1 MAPVAVAATSPSTT
15 PTSVPWLQVQAW
27 RDVLFAHR
35 AVPAGALRPAAP
47 PELPIDEFDGRAWI
61 AVTPFEVMGLRLR
74 GTPALPDEPPP
85 LHEPPL
91 LHRAAHQDVHV
102 GPPHRLRR

>member
-1 MAPVAVAATSPSTT
+1 
-15 PTSVPWLQVQAW
+15 
-27 RDVLFAHR
+27 
-35 AVPAGALRPAAP
+35 
-47 PELPIDEFDGRAWI
+47 
-61 AVTPFEVMGLRLR
+61 MGLRLR